1 MRRALALL
9 LGLILT
15 LPAGG
20 ATAARL
26 GYARTYCLSETIAPI
41 DAISSCT
48 AVLQKFHKQAA
59 VFIRRGAAFA
69 ELGAFDYAVGDF
81 SRAINLSPGDGLALE
96 LRGLAYELQGR
107 LAESLADYQRA
118 QASGRAD
125 SAVAAAISRVT
136 QAMLPTPAPA
146 AIGPL
151 AEDAPAPPRAA
162 LATVTARP
170 EVPARAADG
179 WFVAASMIFAS
190 AALALRLG
198 RRREDSLPA

>member
-48 AVLQKFHKQAA
+48 AVLQKFHKQAS

-81 SRAINLSPGDGLALE
+81 SRAINLNPGDGLALE
-96 LRGLAYELQGR
+96 LRGLAYELHGC

-118 QASGRAD
+118 QAIGRGD
-125 SAVAAAISRVT
+125 PAVAAAILRVT
-136 QAMLPTPAPA
+136 QAMLPTPA

-151 AEDAPAPPRAA
+151 AEVSPAPPRAP
-162 LATVTARP
+162 LVTVPAPP

>member
-48 AVLQKFHKQAA
+48 AVLQKFHKQAS

-81 SRAINLSPGDGLALE
+81 SRAINLNPGDGLALE
-96 LRGLAYELQGR
+96 LRGLAYELHGR

-118 QASGRAD
+118 QAIGRGD
-125 SAVAAAISRVT
+125 PAVAAAMLRVT
-136 QAMLPTPAPA
+136 RAMLPTPAPA
-146 AIGPL
+146 GGIAQ
-151 AEDAPAPPRAA
+151 DAPAPPRAA
-162 LATVTARP
+162 LVTVPARP